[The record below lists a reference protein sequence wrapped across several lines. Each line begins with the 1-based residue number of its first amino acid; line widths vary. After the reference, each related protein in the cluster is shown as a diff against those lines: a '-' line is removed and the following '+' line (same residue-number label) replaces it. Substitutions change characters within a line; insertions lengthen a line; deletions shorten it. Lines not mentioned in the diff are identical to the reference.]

1 MVAGL
6 KNVVGI
12 RPMAAAPFSWA
23 CWALRRETN
32 EQRSSPVATMALLE
46 SHQFTSVLEVLTANM
61 HNHCDPVT
69 METER

>member
-6 KNVVGI
+6 KNVVGM

-23 CWALRRETN
+23 CWALRREMN

-46 SHQFTSVLEVLTANM
+46 LVS
-61 HNHCDPVT
+61 PVHKCS
-69 METER
+69 

>member
-32 EQRSSPVATMALLE
+32 EQWSSPAATMALLE